1 MKFPRRRRADNG
13 INLTPLIDVVFL
25 LLIFFMVTT
34 TFTKET
40 RLLIDLPEASG
51 DVADSSPA
59 TLELVIGKDGNY
71 AVNGQNLINRD
82 IKTIMAA
89 LRDASGGNADIPLVI
104 TADAQATH
112 QAVITAMDAAGRLG
126 FSQLNIATQQ
136 AGDLLQQQ
144 LPEIVESPSKAPSQE
159 P

>member
-1 MKFPRRRRADNG
+1 MKFRRRAQRDNS

-34 TFTKET
+34 TFTRDT
-40 RLLIDLPEASG
+40 RMLISLPEAE
-51 DVADSSPA
+51 ADAMASEQT
-59 TLELVIGKDGNY
+59 TLELLISKDGSY
-71 AVNGQNLINRD
+71 AVNGKSLINRD

-89 LRDASGGNADIPLVI
+89 LKDSSAGDSAMPLVI
-104 TADAQATH
+104 TADAESTH

-126 FSQLNIATQQ
+126 FETLNIATQQ
-136 AGDLLQQQ
+136 
-144 LPEIVESPSKAPSQE
+144 PQE